1 MATSSF
7 SYCVCRQ
14 YQSVFGADTLFGF
27 FSKDFNPAPLI
38 PIDSAHPG
46 QIEAALKYIH
56 EQSIAQLSKLGHAG
70 KQLQLLIIILPE
82 VSGSYGKSLKLALG
96 LWQ

>member
-7 SYCVCRQ
+7 SYCVCHQ

-27 FSKDFNPAPLI
+27 FSKDFNPTPLI

-46 QIEAALKYIH
+46 QIEAALKDIH
-56 EQSIAQLSKLGHAG
+56 EQSNAQLSKQGHAG

-82 VSGSYGKSLKLALG
+82 VSGSYGKSLKLAL
-96 LWQ
+96 